1 MTEGP
6 VLLGCDATSLD
17 FRHLGTTEWSHF
29 EESKCPRRMNI
40 AQGRGVSSMQCPCT
54 MLSSV
59 ACLVIHYFSTLFHK
73 RHDFRKRKFP
83 VHEMYVLIFSTTFA
97 WNISPSKKWGRYDEI
112 CILVFKWSTHYSC
125 DILMKLEFSRQIFEK
140 YSNTKFREYSSSGSR
155 VVPCGRTDGQTRR
168 S

>member
-1 MTEGP
+1 MCKLLVTYRYACCDVVTCFVVSVMFSVRARLWIKKTEKRSVTEDP
-6 VLLGCDATSLD
+6 FLLGCDATSLD

-83 VHEMYVLIFSTTFA
+83 EHEMYVLIFSTTFA
-97 WNISPSKKWGRYDEI
+97 
-112 CILVFKWSTHYSC
+112 
-125 DILMKLEFSRQIFEK
+125 
-140 YSNTKFREYSSSGSR
+140 
-155 VVPCGRTDGQTRR
+155 
-168 S
+168 